1 MTVYVKGF
9 KIDRQKVAD
18 MAGVPRG
25 DPLVD
30 AGIRSV
36 VDLLNR
42 SAYIKIVGGYEEPG
56 PDGHRPLALII
67 ALEFCE
73 DKEKL
78 RAKELGPIDESIKFA
93 LPHTLVGPG
102 VWEIF
107 D

>member
-42 SAYIKIVGGYEEPG
+42 S
-56 PDGHRPLALII
+56 DTSRLW
-67 ALEFCE
+67 E
-73 DKEKL
+73 DMRNQVL
-78 RAKELGPIDESIKFA
+78 MDTA
-93 LPHTLVGPG
+93 H
-102 VWEIF
+102 WH
-107 D
+107 

>member
-9 KIDRQKVAD
+9 KIDRQKV
-18 MAGVPRG
+18 PTW
-25 DPLVD
+25 LE
-30 AGIRSV
+30 
-36 VDLLNR
+36 
-42 SAYIKIVGGYEEPG
+42 YQEIVGGYEEPG

-67 ALEFCE
+67 ALEFGE

-78 RAKELGPIDESIKFA
+78 RAKKLGPIDESIRFA

-102 VWEIF
+102 VWELF